1 MWDPGF
7 PKYSNSWCWNDQSI
21 FLSICSD
28 AALLASFPSVID
40 KWTFSWLFGNWG
52 FGTAPL
58 IFQDDFLLWFYYK
71 VLGPPRSYSAFFG
84 FLLVLLPWYPLLRT
98 TQTFGW
104 VTKFGSTTS
113 VMGWLWKHL
122 GFCGSILRI
131 IISSPSWCRRTMFC
145 IILTGK
151 HTISHLTKITEAI

>member
-1 MWDPGF
+1 MWDSWLPS
-7 PKYSNSWCWNDQSI
+7 YSNSWCWNDQSI

-28 AALLASFPSVID
+28 AALCFFSLSNRQMNILLA
-40 KWTFSWLFGNWG
+40 LGNWG

-71 VLGPPRSYSAFFG
+71 VLGPPMSYSAFFG

-104 VTKFGSTTS
+104 VTKFRLHYKCDGLDFGSTLAF
-113 VMGWLWKHL
+113 VGA
-122 GFCGSILRI
+122 FLRI

-151 HTISHLTKITEAI
+151 HTISHLSKITEAI